1 VDGVLKTPDKRHGI
15 QLAGRPDAAFNRRA
29 ERDDNDVEVH
39 VLEMIHDHDPAWGTF
54 GAKLKKR
61 AGRAKL
67 KTKLSLSAAV
77 AKMEAHD

>member
-1 VDGVLKTPDKRHGI
+1 
-15 QLAGRPDAAFNRRA
+15 
-29 ERDDNDVEVH
+29 
-39 VLEMIHDHDPAWGTF
+39 MIHDHDPAWGTF